1 MNQETFK
8 AVYTVILPNGHELK
22 HEFIMPANLKEAM
35 AFVGDVGKM
44 IGIAL
49 ARGKILVLQNPA
61 AVYNVSNISG
71 IRAQFIGPQE
81 LKEAAEKA
89 TRTMGFTIK

>member
-35 AFVGDVGKM
+35 EFVGDVGKM
-44 IGIAL
+44 IGAAL
-49 ARGKILVLQNPA
+49 ARGKLLVLRNPA

-71 IRAQFIGPQE
+71 VRAEFFGSEE
-81 LKEAAEKA
+81 LKEAAEKT
-89 TRTMGFTIK
+89 TRPLGFTTK